1 MFLFPWVLLNV
12 ANIFFL
18 RVLLYL
24 HCSPETS
31 TTLLISYTPIQNEKF
46 KVWRKK
52 DSSLYL
58 ILILFASLPQIWSL
72 TSPWVFLAISVVIA
86 SWLGFCLSDRQTD
99 RKTDCKL
106 TLKLKEL
113 PVFPWKVV
121 SRSSKQNSL
130 QRPWDQRNCTTKLSL
145 EAISS
150 FPWNLQRPSRQ
161 LPTWQE
167 EFLTFLL
174 PILISAQV
182 KFKLTTLSKALI
194 YSSEDS
200 CLIMVITVMT
210 LPATVGLQHLSLD

>member
-1 MFLFPWVLLNV
+1 MKSS
-12 ANIFFL
+12 IF
-18 RVLLYL
+18 
-24 HCSPETS
+24 
-31 TTLLISYTPIQNEKF
+31 EK
-46 KVWRKK
+46 KK

-58 ILILFASLPQIWSL
+58 ILILFASTPQILSL
-72 TSPWVFLAISVVIA
+72 TSPWVFLSISAVIV
-86 SWLGFCLSDRQTD
+86 SWLGFCLSDRQAD

-113 PVFPWKVV
+113 PVFPWKVIG
-121 SRSSKQNSL
+121 RSSKQNSL

-150 FPWNLQRPSRQ
+150 FPCNLQRPSRQ

-174 PILISAQV
+174 PVLISAQV

-200 CLIMVITVMT
+200 CHIMVMITVMT
-210 LPATVGLQHLSLD
+210 LPATVSLQHLSLD

>member
-1 MFLFPWVLLNV
+1 M
-12 ANIFFL
+12 
-18 RVLLYL
+18 
-24 HCSPETS
+24 
-31 TTLLISYTPIQNEKF
+31 
-46 KVWRKK
+46 
-52 DSSLYL
+52 
-58 ILILFASLPQIWSL
+58 PQIWSL
-72 TSPWVFLAISVVIA
+72 ISPWVFLAISVVIA

-99 RKTDCKL
+99 RKTNCKL

-113 PVFPWKVV
+113 LVFPWKVIG
-121 SRSSKQNSL
+121 RSSKQNSL
-130 QRPWDQRNCTTKLSL
+130 QRPWDQRNYTTKLSL

-150 FPWNLQRPSRQ
+150 FPWNWQRPSRQ

-200 CLIMVITVMT
+200 SQSVVMITVMT
-210 LPATVGLQHLSLD
+210 QPATVSLQHLSLD